1 MGRIIAGIGSSHA
14 ATLEDP
20 SYWDEHRNRNRAGY
34 ARRYGT
40 LPPEQPG
47 VAAESPEDVRAR
59 HARISDGLAFVR
71 QRLAELRPDVL
82 IMVGDDQNEYFT
94 DSNLPQIAVYLGE
107 SFLALA
113 RDPQVAPLRYQG
125 HPSLAEVILHTA
137 IEADVD
143 MAYVRQFP
151 NDVLLAHAF
160 GPVLRVIDPEARI
173 PVVPVFVNAI
183 HYPAPSARRCY
194 AYGQAIRQAV
204 ERYAGAERVVVYAS
218 GGMSHFTAGYPWR
231 HYEGPYTHGGINVE
245 FDRRLMETLQS
256 GNGQALADLSQQ
268 DIIANGEIELRS
280 WITML
285 GAIGD
290 ARPELLVY
298 EPFFRAIMGM
308 AVGFWDLGQSP
319 EREAAGI
326 AP

>member
-1 MGRIIAGIGSSHA
+1 MGKIIAGIGSSHA

-20 SYWDEHRNRNRAGY
+20 GYWDEHRNRNRAGY
-34 ARRYGT
+34 ERRYGV

-47 VAAESPEDVRAR
+47 VAAESSEDVRAR
-59 HARISDGLAFVR
+59 YARISDGLAFVR
-71 QRLAELRPDVL
+71 RRLAELRPDAL

-94 DSNLPQIAVYLGE
+94 DSNLPQIAIYLGE

-113 RDPQVAPLRYQG
+113 RDPQVPPQRYQA
-125 HPSLAEVILHTA
+125 HPGLAEAILNTS
-137 IEADVD
+137 IDADVD

-160 GPVLRVIDPEARI
+160 GPVLRTVDPEARI

-194 AYGQAIRQAV
+194 AYGQAIRRAV
-204 ERYAGAERVVVYAS
+204 ESYPGAERVVVYAS

-231 HYEGPYTHGGINVE
+231 HYAGPYTHGGINVE
-245 FDRRLMETLQS
+245 FDRRLMETLRR
-256 GNGQALADLSQQ
+256 GEGHALAALSQQ

-290 ARPELLVY
+290 AQPELLVY
-298 EPFFRAIMGM
+298 EPFYRAIMGM
-308 AVGFWDLGQSP
+308 AVGFWDLSESP
-319 EREAAGI
+319 AREPAGV
-326 AP
+326 AS